1 MGEAKQEL
9 IAYLSELVTEAR
21 REKIK
26 SVLQQRTR
34 RVTVILED
42 IYQPHNASA
51 VLRSCDSFGVQD
63 VHIVENRNAFTV
75 SHGVT
80 LGSDRWLTL
89 SRYNEEKINNTERC
103 LDKLKADGYTIVA
116 TTLHQ
121 QEVKIDELAADKKL
135 ALMFGSEISGLSEF
149 AVERADICAKIPM
162 QGFSE
167 SFNISVSA
175 ALCLYEVT
183 NRLRQQDLNWSLSEE
198 EKLDLE
204 ISWLRQSIRGG
215 ELVEKRFFEEKLS
228 S

>member
-1 MGEAKQEL
+1 MGAEKQEL
-9 IAYLSELVTEAR
+9 IAYLSQFVTEAR

-26 SVLQQRTR
+26 SVLEKRTR

-63 VHIVENRNAFTV
+63 VHIVENKNTFTV

-89 SRYNEEKINNTERC
+89 SRYNEEKTNNTKRC
-103 LDKLKADGYTIVA
+103 LAKLKAEGYTIVA

-121 QEVKIDELAADKKL
+121 QEVTIDELAVDKKL
-135 ALMFGSEISGLSEF
+135 ALMFGAEITGLSKF
-149 AVERADICAKIPM
+149 AVEEADICAKIPM

-183 NRLRQQDLNWSLSEE
+183 NRLRKQDLNWSLTEE

-204 ISWLRQSIRGG
+204 ISWLRKSIRGG
-215 ELVEKRFFEEKLS
+215 DLVEKKFFKERSL
-228 S
+228 